1 MSTGQLILRHAAR
14 SPRGSLRR
22 RVGKSARALFVVLAL
37 AALSVLALRPI
48 CDVLLTASGNSEAAA
63 SAVHD
68 VDGHAQAAHGSDRS
82 PACCSSIGDGAVL
95 KAPDL
100 SAAIGAGGM
109 QPVLFAALSFLLFGA
124 RFLPLGALR
133 FAGAPPETRPYHAR
147 SARIQR

>member
-48 CDVLLTASGNSEAAA
+48 CDVLVTGPGNARDAEFVAQDA
-63 SAVHD
+63 
-68 VDGHAQAAHGSDRS
+68 DGHTHAAHGSDHS
-82 PACCSSIGDGAVL
+82 AACCSSIGDGAIL